1 MYPELVYLYLPNVC
15 VLILIKLLV
24 LSSKLKA
31 NSFMYIS
38 LLYLFLTPKW
48 YLGGFIYLKYLS
60 DYVTLLFSHT
70 IDTYN
75 CTLTK
80 WGGEWKNL
88 KNKHIILKIIL
99 NGKKETKCLQ
109 LLGIGTGWNLSQSL
123 DCTMA
128 ELGSQPST
136 PEPHLLPSVLECS
149 QFKSCCSGLLPLPG
163 SIRHCP

>member
-80 WGGEWKNL
+80 WGGMEKLEEQTYHIKNNFKWK
-88 KNKHIILKIIL
+88 KGNKMFTIIRDRDRL
-99 NGKKETKCLQ
+99 
-109 LLGIGTGWNLSQSL
+109 
-123 DCTMA
+123 
-128 ELGSQPST
+128 
-136 PEPHLLPSVLECS
+136 EPKP
-149 QFKSCCSGLLPLPG
+149 KSGLHYG
-163 SIRHCP
+163 